1 MTPLLLVALA
11 ANPIAIQR
19 MDPNFVVLG
28 GTASRRVLPKALK
41 LPLPVSDLCGP
52 NIDGEQFSAEP
63 IAEVVVDRPG
73 QVVVAN
79 VEPMGDPLVYF
90 VRQGKPRVA
99 CVTRFSS
106 LQHEVKLDTGT
117 WTVWVAPRAIGGE
130 WRLSF
135 FDGERPQSVGASAAA
150 QVIRLARDFSPNPQR
165 VGVQVPTVTASVKV
179 FDLFPSPGAKDCG
192 QLSATP
198 IAVADVETEVSMAAS
213 VPVAWGD
220 GRGSWT
226 CSLGKEGA
234 VAPTLKPGRYLIHAL
249 ATVAP
254 GAATLTFRDAKRT
267 ESIDLGSARI
277 IEVPEQLTEVISVPL
292 RVNSVSPS
300 SSRCEPTRPPD
311 VVLAFKEPLADVS
324 ITLVSDDD
332 VTLSELAPVT
342 RDGRRMKGSRWVCG
356 AGSAAERSEH
366 VALWLVP
373 AGQTAPAVLEGV
385 VRISTPRSRS
395 GNPYEPVRAPQA
407 DRPLRAREVAR
418 YYPQVSSGL
427 KGIDAHELWMQVAP
441 QLVVATRNDVA
452 ALKAGTPALILYVH
466 PAPDEDDVGR
476 PARGDEL
483 VPRKKA
489 RARKVIILAPGG
501 ATAEVSEDDLTT
513 TWPATWVAPPPEV
526 ASEFELSVK
535 EAQRLLAPAD
545 ARALTSKTD
554 AYEACIQRVWDKLD
568 PNGTAGRYDL
578 ATWKGGKL
586 QRIESLSGHIQNK
599 AEAQCGGDAYYR
611 FADALVRKAA
621 LSITTSRARQLKE
634 ELDRLAALPR

>member
-1 MTPLLLVALA
+1 MTPLLLIALA
-11 ANPIAIQR
+11 ANPIALQR

-28 GTASRRVLPKALK
+28 GTASRLVLPKTLK

-52 NIDGEQFSAEP
+52 NIDAEQFNAEP

-73 QVVVAN
+73 QVVVSN

-99 CVTRFSS
+99 CVKRFPS

-117 WTVWVAPRAIGGE
+117 WTVWVAPRATGGQ

-135 FDGERPQSVGASAAA
+135 FDGERLQSVHASAAA
-150 QVIRLARDFSPNPQR
+150 QVTRLGRDFSPNPLR
-165 VGVQVPTVTASVKV
+165 VGVQVPTVSASVKV
-179 FDLFPSPGAKDCG
+179 FDLFPSPAARDCG
-192 QLSATP
+192 QLSTTP

-213 VPVAWGD
+213 VPVAWSD

-234 VAPTLKPGRYLIHAL
+234 VAPTLKPGRYVIHAL

-254 GAATLTFRDAKRT
+254 GAATLTFKDAKRT
-267 ESIDLGSARI
+267 ESIDLGSARVV
-277 IEVPEQLTEVISVPL
+277 EVEQLTEVLSVPV
-292 RVNSVSPS
+292 RVTSVSPS

-332 VTLSELAPVT
+332 VALSELSPVT
-342 RDGRRMKGSRWVCG
+342 RDGARMKGAQWRCG
-356 AGSAAERSEH
+356 PGAARERSEH

-373 AGQTAPAVLEGV
+373 TGHTTPAVLEGV
-385 VRISTPRSRS
+385 VRISTPRSRP
-395 GNPYEPVRAPQA
+395 GNPYAPVRVPQP

-441 QLVVATRNDVA
+441 QLIVALGNDVA
-452 ALKAGTPALILYVH
+452 AMKAATPALILYVH
-466 PAPDEDDVGR
+466 PADGEDEDAR
-476 PARGDEL
+476 PARGGEL
-483 VPRKKA
+483 VARKKA
-489 RARKVIILAPGG
+489 RPRKVIILVPGG

-513 TWPATWVAPPPEV
+513 TWPAAWVAPPPDVE
-526 ASEFELSVK
+526 SELELSVK

-545 ARALTSKTD
+545 AKALTSKTD
-554 AYEACIQRVWDKLD
+554 VYEGCIQRVWDKLD
-568 PNGTAGRYDL
+568 PNGAAGRYDL

-586 QRIESLSGHIQNK
+586 QRIESLSGHIQKK
-599 AEAQCGGDAYYR
+599 AEAQCGGEAYYR
-611 FADALVRKAA
+611 FADGLLRKAA
-621 LSITTSRARQLKE
+621 ASLTASRARQLKD
-634 ELDRLAALPR
+634 ELERIGGLPR